1 MSGLVLFHC
10 KNELE
15 KEKFLNKSL
24 LKLKASQK
32 LEVSHVQIWFL
43 ENDDSAFMEE
53 CGLEMLNREHSMRN
67 ACFFFKKSKVIFLV

>member
-32 LEVSHVQIWFL
+32 LEVSHVQI
-43 ENDDSAFMEE
+43 
-53 CGLEMLNREHSMRN
+53 
-67 ACFFFKKSKVIFLV
+67 

>member
-1 MSGLVLFHC
+1 MSGIVLFRC

-43 ENDDSAFMEE
+43 ENDDSDFMEE
-53 CGLEMLNREHSMRN
+53 CGVEMLNREHIMRN
-67 ACFFFKKSKVIFLV
+67 ACF